1 MAENPWQ
8 FNLEA
13 FGDFLHS
20 QRKMAQLS
28 LRELSALSDLSN
40 AYLSQLERGLHEP
53 SMRAV
58 TQIARALNISTQE
71 LLQHAGFAGEGANPE
86 TAPAPPHGST
96 EEAIRSDPS
105 LTDAQKEALLSVYRS
120 FGRGES

>member
-13 FGDFLHS
+13 FGEFLHD

-71 LLQHAGFAGEGANPE
+71 LLKHAGFAGEDATAE
-86 TAPAPPHGST
+86 TAPAPPAGST
-96 EEAIRSDPS
+96 EEAIRSDPG

-120 FGRGES
+120 FGREEA